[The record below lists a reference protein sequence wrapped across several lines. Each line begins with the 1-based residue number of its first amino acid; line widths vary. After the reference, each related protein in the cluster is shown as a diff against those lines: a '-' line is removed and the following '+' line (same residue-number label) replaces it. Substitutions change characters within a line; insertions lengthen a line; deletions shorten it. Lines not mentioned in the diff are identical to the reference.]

1 MLPNLLQT
9 LNCSIFFSTV
19 LTNDH
24 HTNATSKDVKALE
37 VCLTPALLPLYRV
50 EDYIVVIIDIFRAT
64 SSICYGIENGAE
76 AIIPVSEVEEC
87 AAYREKGLDYLLAA
101 ERNGEVV
108 TGFDFGNSPF
118 AYTPEKV
125 AGKTVVLT
133 TTNGTHALHLSRQ
146 AKRIVIGSFLNITAL
161 CNWLKTQNDNIL
173 LVCAGWKNNF
183 NLEDTLFAGAV
194 IDQLKGGNYK
204 LDDPALAANDLFQLG
219 KHDISDYLK
228 KTSHGERLKKLGIEK
243 DIAFCQQIDLT
254 NAIPVLEGEKLVKLI

>member
-1 MLPNLLQT
+1 LTETSEQQFPLQG
-9 LNCSIFFSTV
+9 V
-19 LTNDH
+19 RG
-24 HTNATSKDVKALE
+24 LE
-37 VCLTPALLPLYRV
+37 ACLTPALIPLYKV
-50 EDYIVVIIDIFRAT
+50 EDYIVIIIDIFRAT

-87 AAYREKGLDYLLAA
+87 AAYREKGFDYLLAA

-108 TGFDFGNSPF
+108 SGFDFGNSPF
-118 AYTPEKV
+118 AYTAEKV

-133 TTNGTHALHLSRQ
+133 TTNGTHALHLSRA
-146 AKRIVIGSFLNITAL
+146 AKKIVIGSFLNLTAL
-161 CNWLKTQNDNIL
+161 CNWLKTQDDNIL

-194 IDQLKGGNYK
+194 IDQLKGDGYK

-243 DIAFCQQIDLT
+243 DIEFCLQIDIT
-254 NAIPVLEGEKLVKLI
+254 TAIPILDGDKLVKLV